1 MFEAMDLF
9 NVSEKS
15 VLITGASQGIG
26 YALALGFARAGARVF
41 LNARN
46 PDKLKRALKSIEDE
60 QLTAIG
66 LQFDVTDSQQVEE
79 AMESIVKQSGRV
91 DIVINNAGIIRRHKM
106 EDYPEADWEEVINT
120 DLTAPFIIGKKAAR
134 YMIDQRS
141 GKIINICSLMSEIGR
156 DTVGAYTA
164 AKGGLK
170 MLTKNM
176 ASEWGRYNIQ
186 VNGIGPGYIATPI
199 NEVYREPGNPLNRY
213 IISRTPAGRWGTP
226 DDLVGA
232 AIFLGS
238 SASDY
243 VNGHILYVD
252 GGVLATFGDPNY
264 QV

>member
-1 MFEAMDLF
+1 MNLF
-9 NVSEKS
+9 DIKGKS

-26 YALALGFARAGARVF
+26 YALARGFARAGAKVY

-46 PDKLKRALKSIEDE
+46 GEKLKMALNSLNAENLE
-60 QLTAIG
+60 ATG
-66 LQFDVTDSQQVEE
+66 LQFDVTNSQQIDD
-79 AMESIVKQSGRV
+79 AMGNLVDKSGRLDV
-91 DIVINNAGIIRRHKM
+91 VINNAGIIKRHKM
-106 EDYPEADWEEVINT
+106 EDYPESDWEEVINT

-134 YMIDQRS
+134 YMISQRQ

-199 NEVYREPGNPLNRY
+199 NEEYRAPGNPLNRY
-213 IISRTPAGRWGTP
+213 ILSRTPAGRWGTP
-226 DDLVGA
+226 EDLTGA
-232 AIFLGS
+232 AIFLAS

-252 GGVLATFGDPNY
+252 GGVLATFGDPNFL
-264 QV
+264 

>member
-1 MFEAMDLF
+1 M
-9 NVSEKS
+9 
-15 VLITGASQGIG
+15 LITGASQGIG
-26 YALALGFARAGARVF
+26 YALAHGFAKAGAQVY

-46 PDKLKRALKSIEDE
+46 PEKLARALDSLSTENL
-60 QLTAIG
+60 QAAG
-66 LQFDVTDSQQVEE
+66 LQFDVTNSSQIDD
-79 AMESIVKQSGRV
+79 AMGSMVSKTGRLDV
-91 DIVINNAGIIRRHKM
+91 VINNAGIIKRHKM
-106 EDYPEADWEEVINT
+106 EDYPESDWEEVINT
-120 DLTAPFIIGKKAAR
+120 DLTAPFLIGKKAAR
-134 YMIDQRS
+134 YMIDQRQ

-199 NEVYREPGNPLNRY
+199 NEEYREPGNPLNRY
-213 IISRTPAGRWGTP
+213 ILSRTPAGRWGNP
-226 DDLVGA
+226 EDLVGA
-232 AIFLGS
+232 AIFLAS

-252 GGVLATFGDPNY
+252 GGVLATFGDPDY
-264 QV
+264 Q